1 MRKTDLPE
9 VEINSDDDSMGDLSE
24 NIGNFERQDSIS
36 DASDKVVPAHLYKPP
51 SDDDSSS
58 NESSKNEN
66 PFLLPKRRRSSV
78 EDESDYRG
86 ASIDD
91 ESDDESIFDKLRDAV
106 ESAMFKGD
114 GPHAIMHRARDSRVE
129 VNSTN

>member
-1 MRKTDLPE
+1 VRKTDLPE

-58 NESSKNEN
+58 NES
-66 PFLLPKRRRSSV
+66 
-78 EDESDYRG
+78 
-86 ASIDD
+86 
-91 ESDDESIFDKLRDAV
+91 
-106 ESAMFKGD
+106 
-114 GPHAIMHRARDSRVE
+114 
-129 VNSTN
+129 